1 MNSLVHILY
10 IIALLVC
17 YQTATQ
23 AFAFKARVMVTQ
35 RTKQS
40 TPHNINPTITTSAR
54 PFHSSRS
61 ALHMADEF
69 NFKDYKKGINEKMTK
84 SIDSMQNQFNTI
96 RAGQANT
103 AMLDRIFVDY
113 FGSPTP
119 LNQLARIATSG
130 SQTITIEPFDK
141 STAKEIEKAI
151 ATSDL
156 NLTPNNDGQIIRI
169 TIPPLT
175 EERRKE
181 LVKQS
186 KSLGEDGKVA
196 IRNIRR
202 DAVDGVKK
210 LEKSMSKDESK
221 EYQDQ
226 LQKLTDEFIKK
237 LDTMMKNKESDLM
250 KI

>member
-1 MNSLVHILY
+1 MY
-10 IIALLVC
+10 RA
-17 YQTATQ
+17 
-23 AFAFKARVMVTQ
+23 
-35 RTKQS
+35 
-40 TPHNINPTITTSAR
+40 NPA
-54 PFHSSRS
+54 SRS
-61 ALHMADEF
+61 LAMADDF
-69 NFKDYKKGINEKMTK
+69 SFKDYKKGVQEKMSK
-84 SIDSMQNQFNTI
+84 SIESMQNQFNTI
-96 RAGQANT
+96 RAGQANP

-119 LNQLARIATSG
+119 LNQLARIANSG
-130 SQTITIEPFDK
+130 SQQITIEPFDK

-175 EERRKE
+175 EDRRKE

-186 KSLGEDGKVA
+186 KALGEDGKVA

-202 DAVDGVKK
+202 DAVDGIKK
-210 LEKSMSKDESK
+210 LEKTLSKDESK

-226 LQKLTDEFIKK
+226 LQKLTDEFVKK
-237 LDTMMKNKESDLM
+237 LDAMMKTKEGDLM
-250 KI
+250 KV

>member
-1 MNSLVHILY
+1 MLILHRAASSM
-10 IIALLVC
+10 IPKRSIL
-17 YQTATQ
+17 T
-23 AFAFKARVMVTQ
+23 
-35 RTKQS
+35 RTKTFEVS
-40 TPHNINPTITTSAR
+40 PPSTSA
-54 PFHSSRS
+54 
-61 ALHMADEF
+61 LYMADDF
-69 NFKDYKKGINEKMTK
+69 NFKDYKKGISEKMDK
-84 SIDSMQNQFNTI
+84 SIESMQNQFNTI

-103 AMLDRIFVDY
+103 GMLDRIFVDY

-130 SQTITIEPFDK
+130 SQQITIEPFDK

-156 NLTPNNDGQIIRI
+156 NLTPTNDGQIIRI
-169 TIPPLT
+169 NIPPLT

-186 KSLGEDGKVA
+186 KALGEDGKVA

-202 DAVDGVKK
+202 EAVDGVKK
-210 LEKSMSKDESK
+210 MEKTMSKDESK
-221 EYQDQ
+221 EYQEQ
-226 LQKLTDEFIKK
+226 LQKLTDEYIKK
-237 LDTMMKNKESDLM
+237 LDSMIKNKESDLM